1 MIKKY
6 SSLFLSQDSI
16 FEAYQTNVNIT
27 KDNIVRIMKKYI
39 FMPNDDVNNDEIK
52 KYIFLY
58 KFVNLN
64 MIKKIFKLIPL
75 TGFYIISISN

>member
-1 MIKKY
+1 
-6 SSLFLSQDSI
+6 
-16 FEAYQTNVNIT
+16 
-27 KDNIVRIMKKYI
+27 MKKYI